1 VNAYKIAFESIEWQ
15 QIRPDVRQ
23 KVYCEGSRQVR
34 LVEVEASEGPEHWC
48 EVGHIGYVLA
58 GALSISF
65 DGKIVSFRSGD
76 GLFIPPGTADR
87 HRAVSIERGT
97 RLLMVEDLP
106 E

>member
-1 VNAYKIAFESIEWQ
+1 MSPYRIAFESMEWQ

-23 KVYCEGSRQVR
+23 KVHCEGSRQVR
-34 LVEVEASEGPEHWC
+34 LVEFESSDGPEHWC
-48 EVGHIGYVLA
+48 EVGHVGYVLA

-65 DGKIVSFRSGD
+65 DGRIVSFRAGD
-76 GLFIPPGTADR
+76 GLFIPPGSAAR

-97 RLLMVEDLP
+97 RLLMVEDLS